1 MWNFQEVFLI
11 VLSLFA
17 NLKLMSALFILE
29 TVLVYKLKTFTNCK
43 EVKHIL
49 IMFIAIIYIFYVMR
63 YLINSWKLLSENP
76 QLPSLKK
83 CTLHFTPLFGNI
95 VHFSGPSCRKGPSFL
110 GVEDTLLSLV
120 RMVSFFPILVELN
133 KTVCIPA
140 SKRKILIWIILKV
153 RV

>member
-17 NLKLMSALFILE
+17 NLKLMSVLFILE

-49 IMFIAIIYIFYVMR
+49 IMFIAIIYIFCYEIFDQQLKITFRKSSAPLPEEMHPPFYSPFWQHR
-63 YLINSWKLLSENP
+63 TFFRPLL
-76 QLPSLKK
+76 Q
-83 CTLHFTPLFGNI
+83 
-95 VHFSGPSCRKGPSFL
+95 KGALLL